1 MDKLL
6 IYPPHHNH
14 KLKDINFT
22 FDLKKMELIGPFIYR
37 NTDYWRIVYEH
48 IDKLYRNKNN
58 NKLPK
63 ETLLYRCSTQKDPLI
78 ITSSNNKSSV
88 IYFGLD
94 FVIAI
99 WIALEINEKSDKY
112 VPCYL
117 HIYELKKQITY
128 KYLYSLGND
137 GVPMEL
143 DPKTCAKKACLHPQ
157 EILHGNEYPYK
168 GNELGTEIS
177 FPRNKF
183 NINIMKPVK
192 TLEIDIEILRKNKEN
207 YIFEFDPKNALF
219 E

>member
-112 VPCYL
+112 VPCY
-117 HIYELKKQITY
+117 
-128 KYLYSLGND
+128 
-137 GVPMEL
+137 
-143 DPKTCAKKACLHPQ
+143 
-157 EILHGNEYPYK
+157 
-168 GNELGTEIS
+168 
-177 FPRNKF
+177 
-183 NINIMKPVK
+183 
-192 TLEIDIEILRKNKEN
+192 
-207 YIFEFDPKNALF
+207 
-219 E
+219 